1 MATTVIVKNN
11 TVANQWLSDF
21 GIVIAASGQITLSDV
36 ADLDEIYASKD
47 LKDKVN
53 NDIFLINNGQQWL
66 SKTEAL
72 KYIDFTTDYELDT
85 TALSGVDLSELYN
98 AVDALSGHIDT
109 INIEHPKVS
118 KNEMAMIIAL
128 GGF

>member
-36 ADLDEIYASKD
+36 ADLDEIYTSKD
-47 LKDKVN
+47 LKTKVN
-53 NDIFLINNGQQWL
+53 GDIFLISNGQEFL
-66 SKTEAL
+66 TKTEAL

-85 TALSGVDLSELYN
+85 TALSGIDLSELYS
-98 AVDALSGHIDT
+98 AVDTLSAAVDT

-118 KNEMAMIIAL
+118 KDEFAMIIAF
-128 GGF
+128 GF

>member
-1 MATTVIVKNN
+1 MATTVVVKNN

-21 GIVIAASGQITLSDV
+21 GIVLAASGQITLSDV
-36 ADLDEIYASKD
+36 ADLDEIYSSAD
-47 LKDKVN
+47 LKTKVT
-53 NDIFLINNGQQWL
+53 NDIFIINNGQQDL
-66 SKTEAL
+66 AKADAL

-85 TALSGVDLSELYN
+85 TALSGVDLTYLET
-98 AVDALSGHIDT
+98 AIEALSAD
-109 INIEHPKVS
+109 HPKVS